1 MVPGASVASG
11 SASVALTSWGV
22 GRLRDVP
29 LSGNAMIGEAGCK
42 PIREISYSAFAGR
55 IGERVSSE
63 RTPLDGSLELTFR
76 CNLRCAHC
84 FVNAPCGDR
93 HVRAQELTTAEI
105 RRITDEVVDRG
116 CLWMLLTGGEPLLR
130 PDLREVYL
138 HMKRRGLLVTLFTN
152 GTAITARIADLLAE
166 WPPLVVE
173 VSIYGS
179 SPDVYERVT
188 GVPRSFRRCIRGIEL
203 LLERKVRMRLKT
215 VPTTLN
221 YTDMDGMRALAAE
234 YGLDFEWDPLVNC
247 RVDGSSKP
255 AGVRLRPGQILALEQ
270 GDPKRATAFRLEFG
284 KASRVE
290 ARADLITCG
299 AYLHAFHIDPYG
311 HLVPCMLLREP
322 AYSLREGS
330 FREGWDTQ
338 FPAMRKRAR
347 TKAMVC
353 DACGLHSA
361 CDQCAGWALLET
373 GDPEDRVPFLCD
385 LTSFRAR
392 IFGSAPRT

>member
-1 MVPGASVASG
+1 
-11 SASVALTSWGV
+11 
-22 GRLRDVP
+22 
-29 LSGNAMIGEAGCK
+29 MIGEAGCK
-42 PIREISYSAFAGR
+42 TIPEISYSAFAGR
-55 IGERVSSE
+55 IGDRVSSE

-93 HVRAQELTTAEI
+93 HVREQELTTAEI
-105 RRITDEVVDRG
+105 LRITDEVVDRG

-130 PDLREVYL
+130 PDLPDIYL

-152 GTAITARIADLLAE
+152 GTAITPRIADLLAE

-179 SPDVYERVT
+179 SPDVYEGMT
-188 GVPRSFRRCIRGIEL
+188 GIPGSFRRCIRGIEL
-203 LLERKVRMRLKT
+203 LLDRKVRLRLKT
-215 VPTTLN
+215 VPTALN
-221 YTDMDGMRALAAE
+221 YADMDGMRVLAAG

-247 RVDGSSKP
+247 RLDGSAKP
-255 AGVRLRPGQILALEQ
+255 AGVRLRPEQILDLERR
-270 GDPKRATAFRLEFG
+270 DPKRAAAFRLEFG

-290 ARADLITCG
+290 ARSELITCG

-347 TKAMVC
+347 TRAMLCDVC
-353 DACGLHSA
+353 DAHSA
-361 CDQCAGWALLET
+361 CDQCVGWALVET
-373 GDPEDRVPFLCD
+373 GDPEARVPFLCN
-385 LTSFRAR
+385 LTSLRAGA
-392 IFGSAPRT
+392 FGPASQPQVSRETVAIP